1 MKEHNQQVETK
12 KHSLWSIIIA
22 SIYGL
27 AAVAFLVALFIL
39 DMLPLTYF
47 AAVAVVM
54 VLLSALVVRGLIF
67 SKHHGKKQA
76 AMAVVA
82 AIMALAL
89 IAGTAMISGTMNF
102 FNDILAGGQSYDYHV
117 VVKGDSKYAEITDIE
132 NETVSVL
139 DLQSTTQEAAKA
151 ELTKEV
157 AVMFKSEDTLADLTE
172 NLLDGK
178 TNVLLMSSAYYD
190 MAIEEGK
197 GFTEETVRIL
207 KTYKITVENTTAS
220 STLDPTKDAFSVY
233 VSGIDTTGSISNAS
247 RSDVNMVMTVNPTER
262 KILLTSIPRD
272 YYVTLHSYG
281 ALDKLTHAGIYGPEE
296 SKSTIEDLLGMDI
309 QYYLKVNFTTVT
321 SLVDALGGITVNSDY
336 AFTSRDGFYY
346 NEGENYLNG
355 EEALSFVRER
365 KAFSEGDRQRVKN
378 QQAVISGIINKAT
391 GSTAILTQYNDLL
404 VAIADNIEISMTA
417 KDMKSLV
424 KMQLAD
430 MRGWDIETCSLDGT
444 GSTEAVYSIPG
455 AYAYVMIPDQASID
469 EVKNQIS
476 GVING
481 TAAADA
487 SDASAEGDGALA
499 EAEE

>member
-1 MKEHNQQVETK
+1 MKEHNQQEQK
-12 KHSLWSIIIA
+12 QKRSLWSIIITV
-22 SIYGL
+22 IYGL
-27 AAVAFLVALFIL
+27 SAAAFLVALFLL
-39 DMLPLTYF
+39 DVLPVTYF
-47 AAVAVVM
+47 AAVAVAM
-54 VLLSALVVRGLIF
+54 VLFSALVVRGLLF

-76 AMAVVA
+76 AMALVS
-82 AIMALAL
+82 ALLALIL

-102 FNDILAGGQSYDYHV
+102 LDDILAGSQSYDYHV
-117 VVKGDSKYAEITDIE
+117 IVKGDSAYDEITDIE

-139 DLQSTTQEAAKA
+139 DIQSTTQEAAKT
-151 ELTKEV
+151 ELTNEV
-157 AVMFKSEDTLADLTE
+157 AVMFKSEDGLGDMTK

-207 KTYKITVENTTAS
+207 KTYKITVENTAASTA
-220 STLDPTKDAFSVY
+220 LDPTKESFSVY
-233 VSGIDTTGSISNAS
+233 LSGIDTTGSISNAS

-321 SLVDALGGITVNSDY
+321 SLVDALGGITVDSDY

-346 NEGENYLNG
+346 EEGENYLNG
-355 EEALSFVRER
+355 EEALSFARER

-378 QQAVISGIINKAT
+378 QQAVFTGILNKAT

-430 MRGWDIETCSLDGT
+430 MRGWEIDSCSLDGY

-455 AYAYVMIPDQASID
+455 AYAYVMIPEQESID
-469 EVKNQIS
+469 EAKVKIS
-476 GVING
+476 EVING
-481 TAAADA
+481 TPAETPDA
-487 SDASAEGDGALA
+487 PAEGDAT
-499 EAEE
+499 EE

>member
-1 MKEHNQQVETK
+1 
-12 KHSLWSIIIA
+12 
-22 SIYGL
+22 
-27 AAVAFLVALFIL
+27 
-39 DMLPLTYF
+39 
-47 AAVAVVM
+47 
-54 VLLSALVVRGLIF
+54 
-67 SKHHGKKQA
+67 
-76 AMAVVA
+76 
-82 AIMALAL
+82 
-89 IAGTAMISGTMNF
+89 
-102 FNDILAGGQSYDYHV
+102 
-117 VVKGDSKYAEITDIE
+117 
-132 NETVSVL
+132 
-139 DLQSTTQEAAKA
+139 
-151 ELTKEV
+151 
-157 AVMFKSEDTLADLTE
+157 
-172 NLLDGK
+172 
-178 TNVLLMSSAYYD
+178 

>member
-1 MKEHNQQVETK
+1 MKEHNQQEQNQK
-12 KHSLWSIIIA
+12 RSLSSIIITV
-22 SIYGL
+22 IYGL
-27 AAVAFLVALFIL
+27 SAAAFLVALFLL
-39 DMLPLTYF
+39 DVLPVTYF
-47 AAVAVVM
+47 AIVAAVM
-54 VLLSALVVRGLIF
+54 VLFSALVVRGLLF

-76 AMAVVA
+76 IMGLIA
-82 AIMALAL
+82 AILSLGL
-89 IAGTAMISGTMNF
+89 IAGTAMISGTMSF
-102 FNDILAGGQSYDYHV
+102 FDDILAGSQSYDYHV
-117 VVKGDSKYAEITDIE
+117 VVKGDSAYGEITDIE

-139 DLQSTTQEAAKA
+139 DIQSPTQEAAKA
-151 ELTKEV
+151 ELSKEV
-157 AVMFKSEDTLADLTE
+157 AVMFKSEESLADLTG

-178 TNVLLMSSAYYD
+178 TNVLLMSSSYYD
-190 MAIEEGK
+190 MAMEEGK

-207 KTYKITVENTTAS
+207 KTYKITVENTATS

-233 VSGIDTTGSISNAS
+233 ISGIDTTGSISNAS

-346 NEGENYLNG
+346 EEGENYLNG

-424 KMQLAD
+424 KMQLGD
-430 MRGWDIETCSLDGT
+430 MRGWEIDSCSLDGT

-469 EVKNQIS
+469 EVKQKIS
-476 GVING
+476 AVING
-481 TAAADA
+481 TPAETPAADEEEQP
-487 SDASAEGDGALA
+487 AET
-499 EAEE
+499 EA